1 MVIMISLDIASFYV
15 QYKDHM
21 YTNFDSAEFKACRVR
36 EYT

>member
-21 YTNFDSAEFKACRVR
+21 YMNFDSTEFEACRVW